1 MGTPYWM
8 APEVISKSP
17 YGTEVRRHAFGL
29 VLVWKMKK
37 KKDVFVP
44 FVPLNYSV
52 KAIQYQ
58 ENICI
63 CKSGNITIFSGITGG
78 AVESYFHR

>member
-1 MGTPYWM
+1 M

-44 FVPLNYSV
+44 FVPLKYFV
-52 KAIQYQ
+52 KAIQY
-58 ENICI
+58 
-63 CKSGNITIFSGITGG
+63 
-78 AVESYFHR
+78 